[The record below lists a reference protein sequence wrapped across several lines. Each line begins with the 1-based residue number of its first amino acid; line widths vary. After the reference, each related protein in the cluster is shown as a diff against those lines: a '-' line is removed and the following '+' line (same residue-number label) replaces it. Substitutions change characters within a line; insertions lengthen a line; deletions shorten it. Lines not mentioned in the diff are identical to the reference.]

1 MKIIYY
7 EQDCIGN
14 HISQKTGEQ
23 DASGEAVSKV
33 TDMASLL
40 FTPITGVFLYAKHPR
55 LVWHNS

>member
-33 TDMASLL
+33 TDTASLL
-40 FTPITGVFLYAKHPR
+40 FSPMTGVFLYAKHTR
-55 LVWHNS
+55 LV